1 MRWLAVVLIAAC
13 GGKSGA
19 EQSAITNSIP
29 PAPANPICEDTVALH
44 PAHYPPQIGI
54 SLVIDEETF
63 LERAIR
69 EHEPV
74 LRNCYVQRVKYKP
87 HLAGTVTVELT
98 VGADGK
104 ATHIHTKGF
113 DEEVD
118 RCLCE
123 KLSALHFETLSGGE
137 VKASYP
143 FYFSPPAM

>member
-1 MRWLAVVLIAAC
+1 MSDVSLSYGEREVLRGISVDLTEHRIGIVGAN
-13 GGKSGA
+13 GSGKSTLA
-19 EQSAITNSIP
+19 R
-29 PAPANPICEDTVALH
+29 
-44 PAHYPPQIGI
+44 
-54 SLVIDEETF
+54 LVNG
-63 LERAIR
+63 LVR
-69 EHEPV
+69 PS
-74 LRNCYVQRVKYKP
+74 
-87 HLAGTVTVELT
+87 AGTVTVELT

>member
-13 GGKSGA
+13 GGKSA
-19 EQSAITNSIP
+19 TTEHTAITNSIP
-29 PAPANPICEDTVALH
+29 PPPANPICQDTVTR
-44 PAHYPPQIGI
+44 YPPRIEM

-87 HLAGTVTVELT
+87 NLAGTVTVELT